1 MENFDF
7 LQLLP
12 QICAVTV
19 IVFLAMLIDLI
30 SGLHKAKMRG
40 EVHSSWGLKRSV
52 SKFILYEGAILI
64 AGCIDT
70 LLCNSRLLSA
80 VGMQMLQGVAMFSYL
95 IGILLCIVEMW
106 SLKERAEDK
115 TQKDMSRAVDFLSSL
130 VNKSQLTDAITK
142 AISDAITCNN
152 NEKENA

>member
-1 MENFDF
+1 MNNFDF
-7 LQLLP
+7 LLLLP

-19 IVFLAMLIDLI
+19 IVFIAMLVDLI
-30 SGLHKAKMRG
+30 SGLHKAKIRG

-80 VGMQMLQGVAMFSYL
+80 IGIELLQGVAMFSYL

-115 TQKDMSRAVDFLSSL
+115 TQKDLNRAADLLTSM
-130 VNKSQLTDAITK
+130 VNKKQLTDAISK
-142 AISDAITCNN
+142 AISEAMNCK
-152 NEKENA
+152 KE